1 MAMAKF
7 MLSVNCCSMD
17 SVARF
22 LNRKVLILDQLCP
35 TSGPHAAQSKV
46 LCGPVQVFAIVKIS
60 YILTTCPYFHNLQF
74 EILMQVV

>member
-1 MAMAKF
+1 
-7 MLSVNCCSMD
+7 MLSVNCYSIG
-17 SVARF
+17 SAARF

-35 TSGPHAAQSKV
+35 TSGSQAAQSMV
-46 LCGPVQVFAIVKIS
+46 LCGPVQVFAVVKIS